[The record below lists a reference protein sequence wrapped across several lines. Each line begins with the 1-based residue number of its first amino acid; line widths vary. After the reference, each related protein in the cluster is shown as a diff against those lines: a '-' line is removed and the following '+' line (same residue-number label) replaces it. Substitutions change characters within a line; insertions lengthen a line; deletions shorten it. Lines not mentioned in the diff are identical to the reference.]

1 MNPSLYPGQDQQVAD
16 LAKRIDSKPTD
27 AKVTDIELLSFLD
40 KKDISPDKNVLLET
54 IVSKEN
60 EVRKIS
66 GLEKAV
72 TDLAQQ
78 KITAA
83 DLKKPLS
90 ALNDIQKSIILLN
103 EGLYGGKVIA

>member
-27 AKVTDIELLSFLD
+27 AKVTDTELLSFLD

-54 IVSKEN
+54 IVSKEH

-66 GLEKAV
+66 GLEKAIR
-72 TDLAQQ
+72 DLAAQ
-78 KITAA
+78 KITLE

-90 ALNDIQKSIILLN
+90 ALSDLQKSIILLN
-103 EGLYGGKVIA
+103 EGLYGGKSIT